1 MYHPTSRVLTVL
13 EMLQSRPSIS
23 GPELASRLE
32 MDVRTVRRY
41 IAHLQ
46 DVGIPIETTVG
57 RYGGYRLRP
66 SFKLPPL
73 MLTEE
78 EAAAIM
84 LGLLGTSWL
93 EIGQSSAAVEGALAK
108 VSRVLPPQAR
118 DRLNSLASHLF
129 FFSAGRHAP
138 PDAALLIKLSQAIG
152 QQQCVALDYRSP
164 DDELT
169 HRTVEPYGVV
179 GWKGRWYLVGY
190 CRLRRDHRTFRIDR
204 IQRARTQEELFERP
218 ADFDCQAFLQR
229 RYGEPAGGVA
239 IEVEFQASL
248 ASVETRIPASYG
260 QLSATP
266 GGALLRSRYDD
277 LDDMARYLVSLN
289 LPFVVHE
296 PPELRDALRRLG
308 ERILG
313 LASAT
318 PAASPAADDE
328 SAATLA

>member
-1 MYHPTSRVLTVL
+1 
-13 EMLQSRPSIS
+13 
-23 GPELASRLE
+23 

-46 DVGIPIETTVG
+46 DVGIPIEATIG

-66 SFKLPPL
+66 GFKLPPL

-118 DRLNSLASHLF
+118 DRLNSLGAHLWF
-129 FFSAGRHAP
+129 AP
-138 PDAALLIKLSQAIG
+138 VGQRDRPDAALLIGLSQAIG
-152 QQQCVALDYRSP
+152 QQQCVALDYRALG
-164 DDELT
+164 DELT

-179 GWKGRWYLVGY
+179 GWQGHWYLVGY

-204 IQRARTQEELFERP
+204 IQRARTQEERFERP
-218 ADFDCQAFLQR
+218 ADFDCQEFILR
-229 RYGEPAGGVA
+229 RYGASAGSA
-239 IEVEFQASL
+239 QIAVEFQAPL
-248 ASVETRIPASYG
+248 AAVERRIPASYG

-266 GGALLRSRYDD
+266 DGGTLLQTRYDD
-277 LDDMARYLVSLN
+277 LDDMARYLLGVN
-289 LPFVVHE
+289 LPFVVRE
-296 PPELRDALRRLG
+296 PPELRDALRCLG
-308 ERILG
+308 ERILSI
-313 LASAT
+313 ASAT
-318 PAASPAADDE
+318 PAAGDAA
-328 SAATLA
+328 SA